1 MHLHVEIRM
10 FTAAL
15 ATASTF
21 LPVAHATPPSR
32 PIFLG
37 VRGRANS
44 TPWIAAAGA
53 FVQIVVD
60 RTGRIV
66 VAWDEF
72 VGGRRVAAARELK
85 VPQNGDVTFGP
96 LVELAPESAAMYP
109 VLAATD
115 KAIVAV
121 WTTGG
126 ETPSVALRVVRLPET
141 IRCEAP
147 SLDFSG
153 RTTLRT
159 RSAHTA
165 HVWFKHR
172 VGQ

>member
-37 VRGRANS
+37 VSGRANS

-96 LVELAPESAAMYP
+96 LVELAP
-109 VLAATD
+109 
-115 KAIVAV
+115 KA
-121 WTTGG
+121 
-126 ETPSVALRVVRLPET
+126 P
-141 IRCEAP
+141 
-147 SLDFSG
+147 
-153 RTTLRT
+153 
-159 RSAHTA
+159 
-165 HVWFKHR
+165 
-172 VGQ
+172 